1 MRLGNLSSVL
11 SCLIAVCGAVV
22 LVRAAGENDY
32 AVSILASHD
41 AGDGQLVNAWG
52 IAASATSPWWVANN
66 GTGTSTIYTGAG
78 VKAGLIVNVPGAPT
92 GIVAYSGS
100 EFLIS
105 PGKPARFMFAS
116 EDGTISAWNPTLVPN
131 TQAVVK
137 FGDPA
142 SGSIYKG
149 LAILDNTLYTTDFAE
164 CSVEAINGT
173 FHEFDTAGGFADDSI
188 PEHYCPFGIQAIDG
202 SIFVTYALRGGLD
215 DIAGV
220 SHGFVR
226 EFDAQGHLVRK
237 VASHGTLNSPWGLA
251 MAPASFGKFGGCL
264 LVGNFGDGLINA
276 YCEDV
281 RGEFRPRGR
290 LQQDGGEIRID
301 GLWGIGFGNNAG
313 SGSADV
319 LYFAAGPDDESGG
332 TFGKIE
338 SILVPRPR

>member
-1 MRLGNLSSVL
+1 MRLGSLLAVL
-11 SCLIAVCGAVV
+11 SFLIAVCGAVV

-32 AVSILASHD
+32 NVTVLASHA
-41 AGDGQLVNAWG
+41 AGDADLVNAWG

-66 GTGTSTIYTGAG
+66 GTATSTIYTGAG
-78 VKAGLIVNVPGAPT
+78 VKSGLIVHIPGAPT
-92 GIVAYSGS
+92 GIVSYSGS
-100 EFLIS
+100 AFLIS

-137 FGDPA
+137 FGVA
-142 SGSIYKG
+142 GSGSIYKG
-149 LAILDNTLYTTDFAE
+149 LAILGSTLYTTDFAE
-164 CSVEAINGT
+164 CDVEAIDDT
-173 FHEFDTAGGFADDSI
+173 FQEFDTAGGFADDSI
-188 PEHYCPFGIQAIDG
+188 PEGYCPFGIQAIQG

-215 DIAGV
+215 DVAGV
-220 SHGFVR
+220 SHEFVR
-226 EFDAQGHLVRK
+226 EFDAQGHLVAE

-276 YCEDV
+276 YCEDHQ
-281 RGEFRPRGR
+281 GEFRPRGR
-290 LQQDGGEIRID
+290 LQQDGKEIRID
-301 GLWGIGFGNNAG
+301 GLWGLGFGNNAG

-319 LYFAAGPDDESGG
+319 LYFAAGPDDETGG

-338 SILVPRPR
+338 SRN